1 MGEDYLFTFVKFC
14 SSVSVWGPVWPDL
27 AKIRH
32 FCHILK
38 ACGYFRNLQLA
49 LGISLN
55 LLWLIFDAIG
65 QIVIGVSGQILTLP
79 SGHIGGDGVLRERER
94 EWVSEWVRE
103 RVVTFEE
110 WQLYRHG
117 FLSPF
122 VVDGKS
128 DDSFEFFFEK
138 IVWVGL
144 HLRECVWERERA
156 SQLSLKT
163 CLWLYD
169 ILIRFTSNCL
179 SFKTLI
185 RFCTP
190 FFKIGHSRPLFLYVK
205 LFFTA
210 DSK

>member
-55 LLWLIFDAIG
+55 LLWLIFDAIV
-65 QIVIGVSGQILTLP
+65 QIFIGVSGQILTLP
-79 SGHIGGDGVLRERER
+79 SGQIGGDGVLRERER
-94 EWVSEWVRE
+94 ERE

-128 DDSFEFFFEK
+128 DDSFEFFLKKLFELGYTYAS
-138 IVWVGL
+138 V
-144 HLRECVWERERA
+144 CVRERA